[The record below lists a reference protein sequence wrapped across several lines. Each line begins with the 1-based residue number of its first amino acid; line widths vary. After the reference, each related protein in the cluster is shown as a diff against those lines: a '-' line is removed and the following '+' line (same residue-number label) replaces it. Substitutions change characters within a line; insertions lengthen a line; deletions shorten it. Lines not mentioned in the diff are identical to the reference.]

1 MEMDRMEEYYS
12 LRCGHRVDLGKRS
25 GRRQRIWVITTV
37 SVNVILDREKSIPVR
52 RFGVRRTEE
61 IRPSG
66 NHRRSGINDITT
78 IYPSCSY
85 CLWINS
91 SKFFGV

>member
-1 MEMDRMEEYYS
+1 M
-12 LRCGHRVDLGKRS
+12 
-25 GRRQRIWVITTV
+25 ITTV
-37 SVNVILDREKSIPVR
+37 SVKVILDREKSIPVR

-66 NHRRSGINDITT
+66 NHRRSGINDITI

-85 CLWINS
+85 CLWIIS